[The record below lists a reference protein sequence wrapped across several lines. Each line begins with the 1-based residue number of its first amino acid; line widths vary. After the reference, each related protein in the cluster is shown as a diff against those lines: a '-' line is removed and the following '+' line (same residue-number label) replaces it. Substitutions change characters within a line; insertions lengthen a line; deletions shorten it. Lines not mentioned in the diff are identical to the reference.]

1 MQFCHPNFLLN
12 CILEL
17 TIIFLFSVATFYW
30 IVMDKSCGRNLYSLW
45 AKYWGWLLF
54 GKLKITL
61 CQAQSHPRFIEN
73 YFLAAKTLLYKS
85 QIMSVHLSV
94 VKLKFLLPQGSLR
107 IILSVKAAHK
117 NFAVCSALP
126 GELDCKNAVTPFLFS
141 DNLV

>member
-1 MQFCHPNFLLN
+1 MQSCHQNFLLN
-12 CILEL
+12 CILQL

-61 CQAQSHPRFIEN
+61 CQAQSHSRFIKN
-73 YFLAAKTLLYKS
+73 YFLAAKTQLDKS
-85 QIMSVHLSV
+85 QVMSVHLSV
-94 VKLKFLLPQGSLR
+94 VKLKFLLDTPSLHAKT
-107 IILSVKAAHK
+107 LQ
-117 NFAVCSALP
+117 AVTSSLP
-126 GELDCKNAVTPFLFS
+126 GEFDCKNAETPFHFS